1 MVISQYSLI
10 WKDEDLSGKPI
21 LSFTDEVGKFI
32 AVFLDVMQ
40 YLTHYV
46 CSNAKASQQAA
57 YLSHLC
63 FVNRMTS
70 RFDQMIVDQLVSGS
84 SKKGG

>member
-1 MVISQYSLI
+1 V
-10 WKDEDLSGKPI
+10 DLSGKPI
-21 LSFTDEVGKFI
+21 QSFTDEVGEFFT
-32 AVFLDVMQ
+32 VFVDVTQ
-40 YLTHYV
+40 CLTHFV
-46 CSNAKASQQAA
+46 CSNTKASQQAA

-84 SKKGG
+84 SKKVG